1 MDLLLALI
9 LSCSVH
15 YDDHLVE
22 ALARTLS
29 LSNQYFVGNLST
41 LDTNDTAHSVEE
53 ARQIVDAI
61 ISKGGRPAVGFMAVP
76 ITWASRFGRTTDDLF
91 DGCANIGVATAM
103 LSEYARACTVKPA
116 RRRSPRRSHSRRS
129 SPELR
134 YCILRRLEADLNITG
149 VVEHVLPVASRLDAA
164 PADPDV
170 DPPQARSALFPD
182 GTNSAH
188 LHETTDWSNPRLYAP
203 SPTVHSTTPSLKAF
217 TPVSPTTSRLL
228 VPSPPIP
235 SATSSSQSP
244 PVH

>member
-1 MDLLLALI
+1 MDLLLGLI

-61 ISKGGRPAVGFMAVP
+61 VSKGGRRAIGFMAVP
-76 ITWASRFGRTTDDLF
+76 ITWASRFGRTTDELF
-91 DGCANIGVATAM
+91 DGCTNIGVATAM
-103 LSEYARACTVKPA
+103 LSEYARACTITPA
-116 RRRSPRRSHSRRS
+116 RRRAPRRSRSRRS

-134 YCILRRLEADLNITG
+134 YCILRRLEADLNITR
-149 VVEHVLPVASRLDAA
+149 VVDHVLPVASKLDAA
-164 PADPDV
+164 PTDPDF

-182 GTNSAH
+182 GTNAAH
-188 LHETTDWSNPRLYAP
+188 LHEATDWSNPTLYAP
-203 SPTVHSTTPSLKAF
+203 SPTARSTTPSLKAL
-217 TPVSPTTSRLL
+217 TPASPS
-228 VPSPPIP
+228 SPRPLTPI
-235 SATSSSQSP
+235 
-244 PVH
+244 VR